1 MATEI
6 NELEQLTNKGLS
18 ALEQGHVVVALMHFE
33 AAAKLKPTPTVASCL
48 GYCLAKEYQQYQMGI
63 SMCVAALKQEA
74 DNALHY
80 LNLARVQDLA
90 GHRQKAIATLRKG
103 LRQRGHQRIIAELK
117 RLGLRKSPIFPHLSR
132 DNPLNKYG
140 GKIFKRLG
148 LR

>member
-1 MATEI
+1 MAD
-6 NELEQLTNKGLS
+6 ELQQLITKGLS
-18 ALEQGHVVVALMHFE
+18 ALEQGHGLVALVHFE
-33 AAAKLKPTPTVASCL
+33 SAAKISLTPTVASCL
-48 GYCLAKEYQQYQMGI
+48 GYCMAKEYQQYQMGVT
-63 SMCVAALKQEA
+63 MCVSALKQEP

-80 LNLARVQDLA
+80 LNLARIQDLA
-90 GHRQKAIATLRKG
+90 GHRQKAISILRKG
-103 LRQRGHQRIIAELK
+103 LRQRGHHQVIAELR